1 MFLTSR
7 ETHRVLQVLQSLSDE
22 GQLDVRRAKA
32 GRALLELF
40 NADYFASFHWSE
52 ERQRFESPVSINM
65 SDANLHRYEQY
76 FQFRDPITR
85 PMQRMRR
92 AVGVNQIIEQRDFE
106 RTEFYNDFLR
116 RDGLHFGVNL
126 HVYDGDCPIA
136 DWRIWRSRR
145 RENFDRRDLAILN
158 MLAPHLR
165 NVTLMEQLLTV
176 RRSGPTACLSIA
188 AIRDSTG
195 LSEREAQTA
204 YHALL
209 GKSDRD
215 IAISLALSLPTVRTH
230 MRHIY
235 SKLGVNNRSSLCRR
249 LTRPES
255 APPTPVS
262 GVNSS

>member
-7 ETHRVLQVLQSLSDE
+7 ETHCVLQVLHSLNGE
-22 GQLDVRRAKA
+22 EQLDVRRAKA
-32 GRALLELF
+32 GCALLELF
-40 NADYFASFHWSE
+40 NADYFASYHWSE
-52 ERQRFESPVSINM
+52 ERRRFEDRVILNM

-76 FQFRDPITR
+76 FQFHDPITR

-145 RENFDRRDLAILN
+145 RENFDRRSLDILD

-165 NVTLMEQLLTV
+165 NATLIEQLLQL
-176 RRSGPTACLSIA
+176 RKSSPTACPSVA

-195 LSEREAQTA
+195 LSERESQIA
-204 YHALL
+204 YHAVL
-209 GKSDRD
+209 GKADRD
-215 IAISLALSLPTVRTH
+215 IAAALFLSLSTVRTH
-230 MRHIY
+230 LRHIY
-235 SKLGVNNRSSLCRR
+235 TKLGVTNRASLCRR
-249 LTRPES
+249 LTQPDR
-255 APPTPVS
+255 AIPPSKTAV
-262 GVNSS
+262 

>member
-1 MFLTSR
+1 MI
-7 ETHRVLQVLQSLSDE
+7 
-22 GQLDVRRAKA
+22 
-32 GRALLELF
+32 
-40 NADYFASFHWSE
+40 
-52 ERQRFESPVSINM
+52 INM

-92 AVGVNQIIEQRDFE
+92 AVGVNQIMEQRDFE

-145 RENFDRRDLAILN
+145 RENFERRNLEILN

-165 NVTLMEQLLTV
+165 NATLMEQLLTL

-188 AIRDSTG
+188 GIRESTG
-195 LSEREAQTA
+195 LRNAKRRSLITPCGVNQTA
-204 YHALL
+204 T
-209 GKSDRD
+209 SRFR
-215 IAISLALSLPTVRTH
+215 SRCRCRPSVPTCAT
-230 MRHIY
+230 
-235 SKLGVNNRSSLCRR
+235 STANS
-249 LTRPES
+249 
-255 APPTPVS
+255 VS
-262 GVNSS
+262 GPVAQ